1 MSDLLLRHS
10 VPLGIYKQ
18 RWWWGGAKAPY
29 PCPES
34 LEEGLVLLRTREGA
48 PKAEQGGS
56 TTPGVRRGAAFLIGS
71 QAHILV
77 QEDPKPLK
85 PAWEGLLPARN
96 PSAL

>member
-1 MSDLLLRHS
+1 MLLS
-10 VPLGIYKQ
+10 
-18 RWWWGGAKAPY
+18 
-29 PCPES
+29 
-34 LEEGLVLLRTREGA
+34 TREGA

-56 TTPGVRRGAAFLIGS
+56 TTPGVRRGVAFLIGS